1 MRVSWLPW
9 RWTWQIFGN
18 CLCSLPERLHSVVIQ
33 RLPQEMIIALQKA
46 QLSETQP
53 VGACFCRFLIVCFFG
68 WLRSCSPFPQ
78 GLRSCASYRCQPLR
92 IYSRSSVTGQGASA
106 LSCASTGLMVLQVL
120 LSIVF
125 AAAVSWCLLNVMI
138 PGLRLHL
145 LDQPNARSSHH
156 HPIPRGG
163 GVSFVLVSCVA
174 SVLAWVNSASSA
186 SVSLPLVVSP
196 LLALPLALV
205 GFWDDCHR
213 VPATWRFGAQ
223 IVLALVVILFSPLVS
238 FFFGLLSLLVLL
250 VIAISVAAVI
260 NFTNFMDGL
269 DGLVAGCM
277 AVAMTSAAIQLSAPL
292 PIWVLVGALL
302 GFLLWNWSPAKV
314 FMGDVGSTF
323 LGAVFAVLVLQSR
336 TWPEAFGLLL
346 VATPLLGDACLCVLR
361 RLMHGQRVFQAH
373 RLHLYQRLHQGG
385 WPHARVSSHYIAA
398 TAVLAFALIWGGLHW
413 VITLAALQLLL
424 GFWLDQKVAVPF
436 AVASRH

>member
-1 MRVSWLPW
+1 
-9 RWTWQIFGN
+9 
-18 CLCSLPERLHSVVIQ
+18 
-33 RLPQEMIIALQKA
+33 
-46 QLSETQP
+46 
-53 VGACFCRFLIVCFFG
+53 
-68 WLRSCSPFPQ
+68 
-78 GLRSCASYRCQPLR
+78 
-92 IYSRSSVTGQGASA
+92 
-106 LSCASTGLMVLQVL
+106 
-120 LSIVF
+120 
-125 AAAVSWCLLNVMI
+125 MI

-145 LDQPNARSSHH
+145 LDHQTPAA
-156 HPIPRGG
+156 PTTIPSRAVV
-163 GVSFVLVSCVA
+163 VSLYLC
-174 SVLAWVNSASSA
+174 SVLP
-186 SVSLPLVVSP
+186 VSWPGPTAPAPLQCLCHWLYRPCWPCP
-196 LLALPLALV
+196 LLWWALGRLPQGSRHLAL
-205 GFWDDCHR
+205 WRSDC
-213 VPATWRFGAQ
+213 
-223 IVLALVVILFSPLVS
+223 FSPGGHPFQSV
-238 FFFGLLSLLVLL
+238 GLVLL
-250 VIAISVAAVI
+250 RIAVTSGAVGDCY
-260 NFTNFMDGL
+260 FCCCGDQLPNFMDGL

-398 TAVLAFALIWGGLHW
+398 TAVLAFALTWGGLHW